1 MIFHILICST
11 DILLNGFA
19 SLVELSSCHYILNF
33 YLTSGPLK
41 AEDEM
46 KILVQGIIRRTHL
59 GEKTYREVKAA

>member
-11 DILLNGFA
+11 DLLLNGFA

-33 YLTSGPLK
+33 WLTSGPLK

-46 KILVQGIIRRTHL
+46 RILVQGITRSTHL
-59 GEKTYREVKAA
+59 GKKPIGK